1 MTGLERNARPIP
13 GPRFERVDGEVLFT
27 FVIDG
32 GSIIGPRP
40 ATDLDRE
47 NHVGAWREFQLS
59 DVAPEPVA
67 PEPELEPEPVAE
79 VIIPPDLDGDG
90 KLGGSLSEAEDPDAE
105 KKAALQADLKALGI
119 KFHHKN
125 GVETLTKLLE
135 DATAPKAD

>member
-40 ATDLDRE
+40 ATDADRE
-47 NHVGAWREFQLS
+47 NHAGAWREFATA
-59 DVAPEPVA
+59 DVAPEAVE
-67 PEPELEPEPVAE
+67 PEPELVAE

-90 KLGGSLSEAEDPDAE
+90 KPGGSLPEAEDPDAE

-125 GVETLTKLLE
+125 GVDTLTKLLE